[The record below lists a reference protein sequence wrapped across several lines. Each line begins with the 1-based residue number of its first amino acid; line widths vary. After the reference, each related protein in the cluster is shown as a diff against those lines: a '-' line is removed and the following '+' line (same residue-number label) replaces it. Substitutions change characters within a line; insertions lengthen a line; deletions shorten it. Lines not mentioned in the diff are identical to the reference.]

1 MSASSYRNN
10 NAYGCSGPDVDWD
23 LNQRQFRRENKLT
36 HKGSSSSR
44 SSFVEGQVEENGN
57 SSSTKL
63 SLNLI

>member
-10 NAYGCSGPDVDWD
+10 NAYECSGPDVDWD

-36 HKGSSSSR
+36 HKGSSR